1 MAKEYGL
8 ELKYKEEFHEVFAEH
23 QEHPEFG
30 PLMVRMKVVEPNGE
44 SSMDEDQ
51 WEAASAYWWV
61 TREMNVDTLSRY
73 LYRFRFWEKCLMLNQ
88 GYLVAVLSTLS
99 IRTNYSLFLYD
110 ILELIVC
117 LLSLG
122 VW

>member
-1 MAKEYGL
+1 MYKIQFDERERKPIFGHKYWFFLRDAVENVPEYIVRWPNFVEYVGKHTSQHQYLPTFRRMAREYGL

-51 WEAASAYWWV
+51 WEAASAY
-61 TREMNVDTLSRY
+61 
-73 LYRFRFWEKCLMLNQ
+73 
-88 GYLVAVLSTLS
+88 
-99 IRTNYSLFLYD
+99 
-110 ILELIVC
+110 
-117 LLSLG
+117 
-122 VW
+122 